1 MVRLLRQCATLVA
14 LTGEAWALND
24 VFRRLFHISSHP
36 TAHTGVLGGFLV
48 ARGNGRG
55 TGRSGH
61 WAVGGIGACSRL
73 KVGCAIVTGQGGGLG
88 GHGRR
93 EAWQRGR
100 TRRRKGC
107 TWTVEG
113 PRRTGKSGSERKGL
127 DRGEE
132 EHGTDG
138 SRHGDE
144 AKTGGGEGRLPTW
157 WVLKCNTWSSKGMEP
172 GLVVPLS

>member
-1 MVRLLRQCATLVA
+1 M
-14 LTGEAWALND
+14 
-24 VFRRLFHISSHP
+24 
-36 TAHTGVLGGFLV
+36 
-48 ARGNGRG
+48 ARGNSRG

-61 WAVGGIGACSRL
+61 WAVGGICACGRL

-144 AKTGGGEGRLPTW
+144 AKTGGGEGGLPAW
-157 WVLKCNTWSSKGMEP
+157 WVLKCNTWSDHPRQRRQKGPSEIGFAVQSAERSLFSQSTATRTTGCYP
-172 GLVVPLS
+172 G